1 MPGPWKALL
10 EQLLKERDLSHLLK
24 GPPISNPERAT
35 QRITKGESP
44 HHVLTEE
51 QGYDVSPTARHQRAT
66 DQGYLPEPQYHGTS
80 ADVPEFRED
89 KFFRGAV
96 DGVHT
101 TSDPYIA
108 SSYADP
114 LEGGNLLSLRT
125 KPTKNKLNSEYDEP
139 WPESGSLKI
148 DKVRDP
154 GDYNL
159 DIYSDWVPDY
169 PPHDLSIYPD
179 PSDLRSPHASFNPNW
194 TSFRDLLASPA
205 PLTAATAATAAGAST
220 LLADPTTPQAHPLDK
235 LIRAVRPRLDD
246 ILTKNPNILTTPS
259 KEPQLLFH
267 SATGDSFPSWEHRN
281 YPFTSFSTDLDFA
294 NNWNG
299 GQYGI
304 ENGQRII
311 PGLGRGDIFDYTSP
325 EDRHS
330 LFDTVTEGLLER
342 QAAKQQGFDVSKD
355 PLREFE
361 KLKDYHRSKILH
373 SMDDGDWDIIEN
385 YSRDIKSMPKAPTGF
400 NTTENGAE
408 NIMLFDANK
417 DFFPLF
423 DLDRSKGSSY

>member
-1 MPGPWKALL
+1 
-10 EQLLKERDLSHLLK
+10 
-24 GPPISNPERAT
+24 
-35 QRITKGESP
+35 
-44 HHVLTEE
+44 
-51 QGYDVSPTARHQRAT
+51 
-66 DQGYLPEPQYHGTS
+66 
-80 ADVPEFRED
+80 
-89 KFFRGAV
+89 
-96 DGVHT
+96 
-101 TSDPYIA
+101 
-108 SSYADP
+108 
-114 LEGGNLLSLRT
+114 
-125 KPTKNKLNSEYDEP
+125 
-139 WPESGSLKI
+139 
-148 DKVRDP
+148 
-154 GDYNL
+154 
-159 DIYSDWVPDY
+159 
-169 PPHDLSIYPD
+169 
-179 PSDLRSPHASFNPNW
+179 
-194 TSFRDLLASPA
+194 RDLLASPA
-205 PLTAATAATAAGAST
+205 PLTAATATAAGAST
-220 LLADPTTPQAHPLDK
+220 LLADPTQPEAHPLDRLLK
-235 LIRAVRPRLDD
+235 SARPYLDD
-246 ILTKNPNILTTPS
+246 LLRKEPNILTTPS